1 MSEVVAS
8 SAVLS
13 DPRLIDRWMHACIQD
28 GVTVSGLEKIRTA
41 VNNLH
46 LLGLSVDLSNGSV
59 DAQPANGGVLV
70 VVTGHYTPAHKQPS
84 KSNSPHCGVAKPFVQ
99 TFYLTAT
106 SNVSKLTISVA
117 DN

>member
-1 MSEVVAS
+1 M
-8 SAVLS
+8 
-13 DPRLIDRWMHACIQD
+13 QD

-46 LLGLSVDLSNGSV
+46 LLGLAVDLSNGSV

-70 VVTGHYTPAHKQPS
+70 VVTGHYTPAHQQPP
-84 KSNSPHCGVAKPFVQ
+84 KSNSPLHCGVAKPFVH

-106 SNVSKLTISVA
+106 SNVSKLTI
-117 DN
+117 